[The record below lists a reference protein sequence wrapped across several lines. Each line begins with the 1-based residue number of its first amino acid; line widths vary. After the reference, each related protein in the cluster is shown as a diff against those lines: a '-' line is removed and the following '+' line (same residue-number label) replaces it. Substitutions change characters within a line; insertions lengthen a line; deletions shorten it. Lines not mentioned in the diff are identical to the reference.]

1 MDKLTEQWLQA
12 IAYDD
17 FHEDRFGLPDKN
29 KKIKVSEGEQCKQ
42 SKSSGQ

>member
-17 FHEDRFGLPDKN
+17 FHEDRFGLPDEKKN
-29 KKIKVSEGEQCKQ
+29 KNE
-42 SKSSGQ
+42 